1 MDSDELCDALILW
14 VSKLVFSMLY
24 QFDMYNYISNCS
36 FVGSN
41 KNIQKFSLPES
52 YLHKFNVYQY
62 LMFKNLK

>member
-14 VSKLVFSMLY
+14 VSKLVISVY

-36 FVGSN
+36 FVRFN

-52 YLHKFNVYQY
+52 ILNK
-62 LMFKNLK
+62 